1 MDKLPISLKNSIL
14 FKQQAFIN
22 GKWKESHHEQFFPV
36 FNPFNKNKIADVT
49 DLGLPDL
56 EEAVQAANKAF
67 LPWSKLTSF
76 ERAKILHTWHQLILE
91 NEDDLARI
99 LTLEQGKP
107 FQEAIGEIRY
117 GATFISWFAS
127 EAVRIY
133 GDLIPS
139 PDATKRIAVLKQPIG
154 VVVAITPWNF
164 PNAMITRKIAPALAA
179 GCTVLV
185 KPAEDTPLSALA
197 LAVLAQKA
205 GMPDGVLNI
214 LPTSQP
220 VVAGDFFCT
229 HKNIQKISFTGS
241 TKTGKYLM
249 EKGASTLKKLSLE
262 LGGNAP
268 FIVFDDANL
277 DDAIQGAI
285 LSKYRNAGQTCVCTN
300 RFIVQENILPRFL
313 ENLAR
318 ALDKMSIGNG
328 FDEGVQI
335 GPLINDN
342 AIQKVN
348 RLVADAVE
356 KGAKLYYAREK
367 SSNPMILPPLILT
380 GVNPSMQLSKEEIF
394 GPVSAVTSFSAEEE
408 AIHLANDTE
417 FGLAAYL
424 YTRDYSRIHR
434 ITEALE
440 YGMVGVNTGI
450 ISYASAPFGGIKESG
465 FGREGSKYGIEEYL
479 MLKYICT
486 DIKGS

>member
-1 MDKLPISLKNSIL
+1 MDKLPISLQNNSL
-14 FKQQAFIN
+14 FKQLAFID
-22 GKWKESHHEQFFPV
+22 GKWKDGQDKLTFPV
-36 FNPFNKNKIADVT
+36 FNPFNKSKIADVS
-49 DLGLPDL
+49 DLTLSDF
-56 EEAVQAANKAF
+56 EDAVQSANEAF
-67 LPWSKLTSF
+67 LSWSRLTSF
-76 ERAKILHTWHQLILE
+76 ERSKILQNWYQLILE
-91 NEDDLARI
+91 NEEDLACI

-107 FQEAIGEIRY
+107 LQEALGEIRY
-117 GATFISWFAS
+117 GASFIAWFAG
-127 EAVRIY
+127 EAMRIY
-133 GDLIPS
+133 GDIIPS
-139 PDATKRIAVLKQPIG
+139 PDPSKRISVIKQPIG

-197 LAVLAQKA
+197 LAVLAQQA
-205 GMPDGVLNI
+205 GMPAGVLNI

-220 VVAGDFFCT
+220 VTAGDFFCS

-277 DDAIQGAI
+277 EEAIQGAI

-300 RFIVQENILPRFL
+300 RFIIQESILSLFL
-313 ENLAR
+313 EKLAVAVDKL
-318 ALDKMSIGNG
+318 ALGDG
-328 FDEGVQI
+328 FEEGVQI
-335 GPLINDN
+335 GPLINDK

-348 RLVADAVE
+348 NLVREAME
-356 KGAKLYYAREK
+356 KGAKIYYAKEQ
-367 SSNPMILPPLILT
+367 SSNPSIISPLILT
-380 GVNPSMQLSKEEIF
+380 QVNPSMLLSKEEIF
-394 GPVSAVTSFSAEEE
+394 GPISAVTSFSTEEE
-408 AIHLANDTE
+408 AVSLANDTE
-417 FGLAAYL
+417 FGLASYI
-424 YTRDYSRIHR
+424 YTKNNARIHR
-434 ITEALE
+434 VTEALQ

-465 FGREGSKYGIEEYL
+465 FGREGSKYGIDEYL
-479 MLKYICT
+479 ILKYICT
-486 DIKGS
+486 DIKG

>member
-1 MDKLPISLKNSIL
+1 MDKLPISLQNNSL
-14 FKQQAFIN
+14 FKQQAFID
-22 GKWKESHHEQFFPV
+22 GKWKDGQDKLTFPV
-36 FNPFNKNKIADVT
+36 FNPFNKSKIADVS
-49 DLGLPDL
+49 DLTLSDF
-56 EEAVQAANKAF
+56 EDAVQSANEAF
-67 LPWSKLTSF
+67 FSWSKLSSF
-76 ERAKILHTWHQLILE
+76 ERSKILQNWYQLILE
-91 NEDDLARI
+91 NEEDLACI

-107 FQEAIGEIRY
+107 LQEALGEIRY
-117 GATFISWFAS
+117 GASFIAWFAA
-127 EAVRIY
+127 EAMRIY
-133 GDLIPS
+133 GDIIPS
-139 PDATKRIAVLKQPIG
+139 PDPSKRISVIKQPIG

-197 LAVLAQKA
+197 LAVLAQQA
-205 GMPDGVLNI
+205 GMPAGVLNI

-220 VVAGDFFCT
+220 VTAGDFFCS

-277 DDAIQGAI
+277 EEAIQGAI

-300 RFIVQENILPRFL
+300 RFIIQESILSLFL
-313 ENLAR
+313 EKLAVAVDKL
-318 ALDKMSIGNG
+318 ALGDG
-328 FDEGVQI
+328 FEEGVQI
-335 GPLINDN
+335 GPLINDK

-348 RLVADAVE
+348 NLVKEAME
-356 KGAKLYYAREK
+356 KGAKIYYAKEQ
-367 SSNPMILPPLILT
+367 SSNPSIISPLILT
-380 GVNPSMQLSKEEIF
+380 QVNPSMLLSKEEIF
-394 GPVSAVTSFSAEEE
+394 GPISAVTSFSTEEE
-408 AIHLANDTE
+408 AVSLANDTE
-417 FGLAAYL
+417 FGLASYI
-424 YTRDYSRIHR
+424 YTKNNARIHR
-434 ITEALE
+434 VTEALQ

-465 FGREGSKYGIEEYL
+465 FGREGSKYGIDEYL
-479 MLKYICT
+479 ILKYICT
-486 DIKGS
+486 DIKG

>member
-1 MDKLPISLKNSIL
+1 MDKLPISLQNNSL
-14 FKQQAFIN
+14 FKQLAFID
-22 GKWKESHHEQFFPV
+22 GKWKDGQDKLTFPV
-36 FNPFNKNKIADVT
+36 FNPSNKSKIADVS
-49 DLGLPDL
+49 DLTLSDF
-56 EEAVQAANKAF
+56 EDAVQSANEAF
-67 LPWSKLTSF
+67 LSWSRLTSF
-76 ERAKILHTWHQLILE
+76 ERSKILQNWYQLILE
-91 NEDDLARI
+91 NEEDLACI

-107 FQEAIGEIRY
+107 LQEALGEIRY
-117 GATFISWFAS
+117 GASFIAWFAG
-127 EAVRIY
+127 EAMRIY
-133 GDLIPS
+133 GDIIPS
-139 PDATKRIAVLKQPIG
+139 PDPSKRISVIKQPIG

-197 LAVLAQKA
+197 LAVLAQQA
-205 GMPDGVLNI
+205 GMPAGVLNI

-220 VVAGDFFCT
+220 VTAGDFFCS

-277 DDAIQGAI
+277 EEAIQGAI

-300 RFIVQENILPRFL
+300 RFIIQESILSLFL
-313 ENLAR
+313 EKLAVAVDKL
-318 ALDKMSIGNG
+318 ALGDG
-328 FDEGVQI
+328 FEEGVQI
-335 GPLINDN
+335 GPLINDK

-348 RLVADAVE
+348 NLVKEAME
-356 KGAKLYYAREK
+356 KGAKIYYAKEQ
-367 SSNPMILPPLILT
+367 SSNPSIISPLILT
-380 GVNPSMQLSKEEIF
+380 QVNPSMLLSKEEIF
-394 GPVSAVTSFSAEEE
+394 GPISAVTSFSTEEE
-408 AIHLANDTE
+408 AVSLANDTE
-417 FGLAAYL
+417 FGLASYI
-424 YTRDYSRIHR
+424 YTKNNARIHR
-434 ITEALE
+434 VTEALQ

-465 FGREGSKYGIEEYL
+465 FGREGSKYGIDEYL
-479 MLKYICT
+479 ILKYICT
-486 DIKGS
+486 DIKG

>member
-1 MDKLPISLKNSIL
+1 MDKLPISLQNNSL
-14 FKQQAFIN
+14 FKQQAFID
-22 GKWKESHHEQFFPV
+22 GKWKDGQDKLTFPV
-36 FNPFNKNKIADVT
+36 FNPFNKSKIADVS
-49 DLGLPDL
+49 DLTLSDF
-56 EEAVQAANKAF
+56 EDAVQSANEAF
-67 LPWSKLTSF
+67 LSWSRLTSF
-76 ERAKILHTWHQLILE
+76 ERSKILQNWYQLILE
-91 NEDDLARI
+91 NEEDLACI

-107 FQEAIGEIRY
+107 LQEALGEIRY
-117 GATFISWFAS
+117 GASFIAWFAG
-127 EAVRIY
+127 EAMRIY
-133 GDLIPS
+133 GDIIPS
-139 PDATKRIAVLKQPIG
+139 PDPSKRISVIKQPIG

-197 LAVLAQKA
+197 LAVLAQQA
-205 GMPDGVLNI
+205 GMPAGVLNI

-220 VVAGDFFCT
+220 VTAGDFFCS

-277 DDAIQGAI
+277 EEAIQGAI

-300 RFIVQENILPRFL
+300 RFIIQESILSLFL
-313 ENLAR
+313 EKLAVAVDKL
-318 ALDKMSIGNG
+318 ALGDG
-328 FDEGVQI
+328 FEEGVQI
-335 GPLINDN
+335 GPLINDK

-348 RLVADAVE
+348 NLVKEALE
-356 KGAKLYYAREK
+356 KGAKIYYAKEQ
-367 SSNPMILPPLILT
+367 SSNPSIISPLILT
-380 GVNPSMQLSKEEIF
+380 QVNPSMLLSKEEIF
-394 GPVSAVTSFSAEEE
+394 GPISAVTSFSTEEE
-408 AIHLANDTE
+408 AVSLANDTE
-417 FGLAAYL
+417 FGLASYI
-424 YTRDYSRIHR
+424 YTKNNARIHR
-434 ITEALE
+434 VTEALQ

-465 FGREGSKYGIEEYL
+465 FGREGSKYGIDEYL
-479 MLKYICT
+479 ILKYICT
-486 DIKGS
+486 DIKG